1 MKKVCSIIALSAMTL
16 SLSSFEKHSNTSMFI
31 SETDCVQLAMDVHD
45 SRTRQGFTYRYAAG
59 KADEAYESCT
69 SHAGQ
74 TGTEATLTEA
84 R

>member
-16 SLSSFEKHSNTSMFI
+16 SLSSFNSSNTSMFR

-45 SRTRQGFTYRYAAG
+45 SWTRQGFTDRYAAG